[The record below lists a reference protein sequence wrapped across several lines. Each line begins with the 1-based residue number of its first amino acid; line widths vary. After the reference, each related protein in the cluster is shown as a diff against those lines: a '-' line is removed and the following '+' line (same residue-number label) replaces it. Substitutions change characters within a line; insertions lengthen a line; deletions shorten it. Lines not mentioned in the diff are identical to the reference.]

1 MEKLK
6 ILAEEIFEDIPG
18 DPDNVI
24 MKIPSQIL
32 ERNGWKEGDELNIE
46 VEDGI
51 IVISKVNGVV
61 ACVKVDDL

>member
-32 ERNGWKEGDELNIE
+32 ERNGWTEGDELNIE